1 MSNSQVCRETTQGRD
16 GKCNIKATNCTS
28 PLSHTNQ
35 HVILT
40 NTIQIQEL
48 GFIQFWMTSCWQRPL
63 MGVECTKRW
72 VVFQSMDTF
81 FDIGRTS

>member
-1 MSNSQVCRETTQGRD
+1 
-16 GKCNIKATNCTS
+16 
-28 PLSHTNQ
+28 
-35 HVILT
+35 
-40 NTIQIQEL
+40 
-48 GFIQFWMTSCWQRPL
+48 MTSCWQRPL